1 MKVKNLKESLELDDL
16 YLYCHKTQQ
25 YEIVDSITDV
35 IDVTKTK
42 NPRKGI
48 KGLDK
53 AGNKLYNQLNQDL
66 FEELLKKFPI
76 LNLK

>member
-1 MKVKNLKESLELDDL
+1 MKVQNPRESLELENL

-35 IDVTKTK
+35 IDVTKSK
-42 NPRKGI
+42 NPRKGV

-53 AGNKLYNQLNQDL
+53 AGNKLYSQLNSDL
-66 FEELLKKFPI
+66 FEELMQKFPI
-76 LNLK
+76 LNIK